1 MYNLPYQ
8 ESEDPLDDIN
18 CCFGTGINC
27 IDLYHLNIFPGTR
40 MYKWMHEKELLSKYY
55 SITRQNDFYQAYQQ
69 LINDS
74 CINFCMSNTISQR
87 QKGTFLSHVYF
98 TFSRNI
104 IWFGR
109 FFSRCLDL
117 YPKYKYDSG
126 ERNAKWEEN
135 LKLLL

>member
-74 CINFCMSNTISQR
+74 CQTR
-87 QKGTFLSHVYF
+87 FLSGKKGLFYLMYISLSPE
-98 TFSRNI
+98 T
-104 IWFGR
+104 
-109 FFSRCLDL
+109 
-117 YPKYKYDSG
+117 
-126 ERNAKWEEN
+126 
-135 LKLLL
+135 